1 VYFINKKI
9 LEKSA
14 PQNKRTPHECQ
25 NFAARKYGIQQKVSI
40 SENNVGFIEQNYRN
54 FINTF
59 QQFNRECP
67 LKKTEVKHRSACNQI
82 RMLILDCNILV
93 CFLHCFRWTK
103 TYEKWSTRGLKWKW
117 LY

>member
-14 PQNKRTPHECQ
+14 SQNKRTPHECQ

-54 FINTF
+54 FINIYL
-59 QQFNRECP
+59 QFNTDCA
-67 LKKTEVKHRSACNQI
+67 LKITESSHHLAGNQI

-103 TYEKWSTRGLKWKW
+103 TFDKSSTRGLKWKW

>member
-14 PQNKRTPHECQ
+14 SQNKRTPHECQ
-25 NFAARKYGIQQKVSI
+25 NFAARKFGIQQKVSI

-54 FINTF
+54 FINIYL
-59 QQFNRECP
+59 QFNTDCA
-67 LKKTEVKHRSACNQI
+67 LKITEASHRSAGNQI

-93 CFLHCFRWTK
+93 CFLHYFQGTNNF
-103 TYEKWSTRGLKWKW
+103 
-117 LY
+117 